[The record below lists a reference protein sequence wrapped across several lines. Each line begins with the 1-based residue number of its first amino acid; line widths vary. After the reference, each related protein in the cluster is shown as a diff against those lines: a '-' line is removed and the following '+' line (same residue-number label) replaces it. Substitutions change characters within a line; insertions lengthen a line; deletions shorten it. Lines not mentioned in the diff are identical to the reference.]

1 MLLIG
6 DVNSG
11 KTSFMNYCLSLNE
24 DNTSDKSF
32 LQFFQP
38 SKKGNISNSNIELE
52 YFERNDEVILENDD
66 DIQCFYFVKVQ
77 QEIKRITSLKS
88 SKKIKIKIQRPF
100 LKYFNIIECCNLDSI
115 EKLIRFNFAY
125 TVYFKDL
132 SFTEAITSNVI
143 KVFNDITNKFIPL
156 SIIFSKNDLATR
168 ILKEDYLDDNCE
180 DDDEENKEKRLKQ
193 QKLER
198 VQKVKSENLDYLS
211 LHVDIR
217 QNLEF
222 DLKIQNNENS
232 MKNEKIIIDFLK
244 TLQSFILN
252 EDHLILKQNIIRC
265 NLVGAMDS
273 LQSKSQE
280 FNFTLGNKLSLM
292 AELSE
297 HEETKTKSINQLLT
311 FFENSNEIENN
322 FLDFVISE
330 QKKYC
335 CNPFYN
341 NEQMLK
347 DSLGFFA
354 EKLNEIEESEEADL
368 RKKLENLFRF
378 PVYLP
383 KFKTDSTKL
392 FKILR
397 DVTLNSY
404 KKYKEE
410 VLETFPT
417 ILNESIKKDF
427 QEIRDLIN
435 N

>member
-1 MLLIG
+1 MG
-6 DVNSG
+6 
-11 KTSFMNYCLSLNE
+11 
-24 DNTSDKSF
+24 
-32 LQFFQP
+32 
-38 SKKGNISNSNIELE
+38 
-52 YFERNDEVILENDD
+52 
-66 DIQCFYFVKVQ
+66 
-77 QEIKRITSLKS
+77 
-88 SKKIKIKIQRPF
+88 
-100 LKYFNIIECCNLDSI
+100 
-115 EKLIRFNFAY
+115 A
-125 TVYFKDL
+125 
-132 SFTEAITSNVI
+132 
-143 KVFNDITNKFIPL
+143 
-156 SIIFSKNDLATR
+156 
-168 ILKEDYLDDNCE
+168 
-180 DDDEENKEKRLKQ
+180 
-193 QKLER
+193 
-198 VQKVKSENLDYLS
+198 
-211 LHVDIR
+211 VD
-217 QNLEF
+217 F
-222 DLKIQNNENS
+222 
-232 MKNEKIIIDFLK
+232 
-244 TLQSFILN
+244 
-252 EDHLILKQNIIRC
+252 
-265 NLVGAMDS
+265 

-311 FFENSNEIENN
+311 FFENFNEIENN
-322 FLDFVISE
+322 FPDFVISE

-335 CNPFYN
+335 CNHFYN

-383 KFKTDSTKL
+383 KFKTDSSKL
-392 FKILR
+392 FDLSKSLEKENILSKFGLFSVVMAISCAVGTGIGFIIQKYKFLNIRNYINYGVPICMMVLMGCLCNCLGRRKKFKEDLKKITEWYKKNSIKILR